1 MGFSSLLYS
10 WHVLESR
17 SILAAT
23 ISHTLM
29 IVGML
34 IVWPIVFN

>member
-1 MGFSSLLYS
+1 MGFASLLYN
-10 WHVLESR
+10 WHAHESR

-29 IVGML
+29 ISGML
-34 IVWPIVFN
+34 IIWPIVF